1 VEERDTPGGRGRATF
16 PGEGD
21 PSLPPSCLE
30 EPAGSGLAKV
40 ADFRFDE
47 RRLLCG
53 WRDEGGRGSKDWMEP
68 IGKKASVGSKEE
80 GIFFRGGRDLLH

>member
-1 VEERDTPGGRGRATF
+1 VGAECVEERDTPGGRGRATF

-53 WRDEGGRGSKDWMEP
+53 WRDEGG
-68 IGKKASVGSKEE
+68 
-80 GIFFRGGRDLLH
+80 GGREGGREGGGVRTGWNQLERRHR